1 MKFRLA
7 KTIYISLLLIIF
19 LAKASQSVAGSLGDD
34 QQQLNYI
41 RDYMATHRIFDRL
54 DFLPSRDSFRRTNI
68 LGKIRQ
74 GELASKHILWLVQR
88 EFPLY
93 NINQH
98 VIAYAA
104 PVALMLWNRQYLWQW
119 FQAMSPESKMM
130 LTVFA
135 AIPAV
140 LLIDPIST
148 VCSQIYYAALPPS
161 IPETDLIHT
170 YAAKKNLLDRATQ
183 RYIEDELFYT
193 FWQSPSSEGITR
205 LHKILDKALRLPF
218 YTKSLVYDKKKITE
232 SLKHFSSELID
243 RLNRFALAEIT
254 FQKMDVHPQGHYPV
268 YFQGAP
274 GTGKS
279 YAAKQLAQAMGTN
292 LAIITLDGATIDDM
306 TGTPFESYDG
316 KAGRLVD
323 AIIANTVSS
332 KDINHKNQVLF
343 VDEFDML
350 LLKSDKQAEEVI
362 GFLLKL
368 LDPAHRSFYN
378 PYLKTNIRLPDTV
391 ILAGNSD
398 IHELSTKIPQL
409 EAMASRL
416 DKVVFEGFS
425 ADSKKDIAF
434 ESMIPQLEEGYQ
446 STGENMKTFS
456 LSDFEKTKIEAFIL
470 QDSDPGLRSLEKY
483 INEIFEV
490 KLQALTDIQAD
501 KEF

>member
-1 MKFRLA
+1 MKFRLV
-7 KTIYISLLLIIF
+7 KIICITLLLII
-19 LAKASQSVAGSLGDD
+19 APSKASQNIAGSLGDE

-41 RDYMATHRIFDRL
+41 RDYMATYRIFDRL
-54 DFLPSRDSFRRTNI
+54 DFLPARNSFKRANI

-74 GELASKHILWLVQR
+74 GEQASKQILWLVQR
-88 EFPLY
+88 EYPLY
-93 NINQH
+93 TINQH
-98 VIAYAA
+98 LMAYAV
-104 PVALMLWNRQYLWQW
+104 PLGLLLWNRQYLWQW
-119 FQAMSPESKMM
+119 FLVMNPESKMI
-130 LTVFA
+130 LTV
-135 AIPAV
+135 IPAV

-148 VCSQIYYAALPPS
+148 VCSQIYYATLPPS
-161 IPETDLIHT
+161 IPETDLIYT
-170 YAAKKNLLDRATQ
+170 YGSKKNLLDKATQ

-218 YTKSLVYDKKKITE
+218 YTKSLVYNKKKITDA
-232 SLKHFSSELID
+232 LKHFPDELID

-254 FQKMDVHPQGHYPV
+254 FQKMDIHPQGHYPV

-292 LAIITLDGATIDDM
+292 LAVISLDGATIDDM

-323 AIIANTVSS
+323 ATIANTISN

-425 ADSKKDIAF
+425 AEAKKDIAF
-434 ESMIPQLEEGYQ
+434 ESIIPQLEEGYQ

-456 LSDFEKTKIEAFIL
+456 LSDVEKAKIEAFIL

-490 KLQALTDIQAD
+490 KLQVLMDFKAD

>member
-1 MKFRLA
+1 MKLRLA
-7 KTIYISLLLIIF
+7 NILWLNLVLITTTGFANQGMTSSL
-19 LAKASQSVAGSLGDD
+19 SED

-41 RDYMATHRIFDRL
+41 RDYMATNRIFDRL
-54 DFLPSRDSFRRTNI
+54 EFLSNEVSFKRANI
-68 LGKIRQ
+68 LNKIRQ
-74 GELASKHILWLVQR
+74 GQHVSTEILWWIQR
-88 EFPLY
+88 EYPLY
-93 NINQH
+93 TIQQH
-98 VIAYAA
+98 LTAYSIPIALL
-104 PVALMLWNRQYLWQW
+104 VWHRHSLLDLLTTMNSELR
-119 FQAMSPESKMM
+119 MI
-130 LTVFA
+130 LTVFS
-135 AIPAV
+135 AV
-140 LLIDPIST
+140 HAKLIVDPIST
-148 VCSQIYYAALPPS
+148 VSSQLYYSALPPS
-161 IPETDLIHT
+161 IPEADLIHT
-170 YAAKKNLLDRATQ
+170 YGSKKNLLDRATQ

-218 YTKSLVYDKKKITE
+218 YTKPLIYDKSKITE
-232 SLKHFSSELID
+232 ALKHFSGELIE

-254 FQKMDVHPQGHYPV
+254 FQKMDGHPQGHYPA

-279 YAAKQLAQAMGTN
+279 YAAKQLALAMGTN
-292 LAIITLDGATIDDM
+292 LAVITLDGATIDDM
-306 TGTPFESYDG
+306 TGTPFESFDG

-332 KDINHKNQVLF
+332 KDINHRNQVLF

-350 LLKSDKQAEEVI
+350 LLKSDKQAEEII

-398 IHELSTKIPQL
+398 IHELSKKIPQL

-425 ADSKKDIAF
+425 ADAKRDIAF
-434 ESMIPQLEEGYQ
+434 ESMIPQLEEGYR
-446 STGENMKTFS
+446 STSEDLKNFS
-456 LSDFEKTKIEAFIL
+456 LTELEKAQIDAFIL
-470 QDSDPGLRSLEKY
+470 QDNDPGLRTLEKY
-483 INEIFEV
+483 INEVFEM
-490 KLQALTDIQAD
+490 KLQVLVDSSMKD
-501 KEF
+501 EL

>member
-1 MKFRLA
+1 MIKLIFYSFLL
-7 KTIYISLLLIIF
+7 TSLPAEALQNI
-19 LAKASQSVAGSLGDD
+19 AGSLGGD

-41 RDYMATHRIFDRL
+41 REYMATHRIFDRL
-54 DFLPSRDSFRRTNI
+54 DFLPKRDSFRKTNI

-74 GELASKHILWLVQR
+74 GEQASKEMLWQAKR
-88 EFPLY
+88 EYPVY
-93 NINQH
+93 TINEH
-98 VIAYAA
+98 VLAYAI
-104 PVALMLWNRQYLWQW
+104 PVALLLWNRQYLWQW
-119 FQAMSPESKMM
+119 FQTISAESKMM
-130 LTVFA
+130 FTVLA

-140 LLIDPIST
+140 LFVDPIST

-161 IPETDLIHT
+161 IPETDLIYT
-170 YAAKKNLLDRATQ
+170 YGSKKNLLDRGTQ

-193 FWQSPSSEGITR
+193 FWQSPSSESITR

-218 YTKSLVYDKKKITE
+218 YTKPLTYNKAKITE
-232 SLKHFSSELID
+232 ALKHFSDELID

-254 FQKMDVHPQGHYPV
+254 FQKMDIHPQGHYPV

-292 LAIITLDGATIDDM
+292 LAVISLDGATIDDM

-398 IHELSTKIPQL
+398 IHELSKNIPQL

-425 ADSKKDIAF
+425 TDAKREIAF
-434 ESMIPQLEEGYQ
+434 ESMIPQLEESYQ
-446 STGENMKTFS
+446 STAKDMKTFA
-456 LSDFEKTKIEAFIL
+456 LSDFEKAKIEAFII
-470 QDSDPGLRSLEKY
+470 QDQDPGLRSLEKY
-483 INEIFEV
+483 INEIFEM
-490 KLQALTDIQAD
+490 KLQVLTDT
-501 KEF
+501 KMENEF